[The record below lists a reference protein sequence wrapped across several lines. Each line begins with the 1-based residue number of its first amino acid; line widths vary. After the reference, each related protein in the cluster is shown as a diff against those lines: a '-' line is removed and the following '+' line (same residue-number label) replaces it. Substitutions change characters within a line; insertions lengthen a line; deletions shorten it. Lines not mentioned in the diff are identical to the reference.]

1 MHALTHRV
9 EASPGGGGFRCNSPL
24 PAIESIYVR
33 FNRRDDMSDAKPE
46 FTNVELKLVAKAAA
60 LAAEQLKLAKQIVT
74 EGGFASAAVAPVLV
88 AAVLQAIAINQNG
101 LR

>member
-1 MHALTHRV
+1 
-9 EASPGGGGFRCNSPL
+9 
-24 PAIESIYVR
+24 
-33 FNRRDDMSDAKPE
+33 MSDAKPE

-74 EGGFASAAVAPVLV
+74 DGGFASSNVVPVLV